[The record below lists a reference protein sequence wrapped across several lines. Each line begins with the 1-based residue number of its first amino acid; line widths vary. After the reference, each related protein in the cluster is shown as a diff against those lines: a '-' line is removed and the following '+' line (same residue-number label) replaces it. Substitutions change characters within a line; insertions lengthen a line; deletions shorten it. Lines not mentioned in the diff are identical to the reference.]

1 MRVKRVNR
9 LLIVETKENF
19 NQMFGS
25 SVAQARSWAVGASQR
40 GREGGGGGGEAVSF
54 ALTSTPRVD
63 ASTLPN
69 SQGSEEFR
77 VNK

>member
-1 MRVKRVNR
+1 MA
-9 LLIVETKENF
+9 E
-19 NQMFGS
+19 
-25 SVAQARSWAVGASQR
+25 ARSWAVGASQR
-40 GREGGGGGGEAVSF
+40 GGGGGEGEAVSF

>member
-1 MRVKRVNR
+1 MNR

-40 GREGGGGGGEAVSF
+40 GREGGGGGRGGGF
-54 ALTSTPRVD
+54 FR
-63 ASTLPN
+63 PN
-69 SQGSEEFR
+69 VYSKG
-77 VNK
+77 